1 MAIERQTAEQQE
13 REREV
18 TISTYTHTHTDV
30 HVRGGQTNHGK
41 QTRIERI
48 ERVLYLDKGEEHTM
62 H

>member
-18 TISTYTHTHTDV
+18 TISTYTHTYRCT
-30 HVRGGQTNHGK
+30 RQGGQTNHGK